1 MRTRTW
7 NGHGNA
13 ELTFT
18 ELGLGTGPLGNL
30 YKAISEEEAQAVLDI
45 AWESGIR
52 YFDTAPMYG
61 LGLAE
66 TRINPFLRQ
75 KSRDEYL
82 LGGKVGRLLRATSAE
97 TREGI
102 GFWQEVPNRKVV
114 YDYTY
119 DGVMRSVEDSFE
131 RMGIDHF
138 DILMVHDLDIYTHKS
153 KAGFEEMADVF
164 FNKGGYDAMLKLRD
178 DGVTKA
184 IGSGQ
189 NDVECSQVV
198 AERGDFDVF
207 LVPGRYT
214 LLEQGALDTFLPLCE
229 ERGIGVVIGGPY
241 NSGILATGPVEGA
254 YYNYSKAP
262 KDILDRVAKIQ
273 AVCSDHGV
281 RLIDAAFHFP
291 LLHPQIVSVI
301 PGGGNV
307 QQMKQNVEVANA
319 RVPPALW
326 DDLKAAGLLD
336 KRAPTS
342 ATS

>member
-1 MRTRTW
+1 MRTRKW
-7 NGHGNA
+7 QRQGNSGIA
-13 ELTFT
+13 FT

-30 YKAISEEEAQAVLDI
+30 YTAIDEDEAQSILDV
-45 AWESGIR
+45 AWRSGIR

-66 TRINPFLRQ
+66 TRINRFLRN
-75 KSRDEYL
+75 KNRDDYV
-82 LGGKVGRLLRATSAE
+82 LGGKVGRLLRRTPAAQ
-97 TREGI
+97 RDGI
-102 GFWQEVPNRKVV
+102 GFWMEVPNRKVI

-131 RMGIDHF
+131 RMGVDRF
-138 DILMVHDLDIYTHKS
+138 DILMVHDLDVFTHGS
-153 KAGFEEMADVF
+153 KEAFEQMAKIF
-164 FNKGGYDAMLKLRD
+164 FKEGGYRAMVKLRD
-178 DGVTKA
+178 EGVTTA

-189 NDVECSQVV
+189 NDVECSQAI

-214 LLEQGALDTFLPLCE
+214 LLEQSALDNFLPFCE

-262 KDILDRVAKIQ
+262 PEILNRVRNIQ
-273 AVCSDHGV
+273 THCERHGV
-281 RLIDAAFHFP
+281 RLIEAAFHFP
-291 LLHPQIVSVI
+291 LMHRQIVSVI

-307 QQMKQNVEVANA
+307 EQMKQNVQVANA
-319 RVPPALW
+319 TVPEALW
-326 DDLKAAGLLD
+326 HDLKSAGLLHE
-336 KRAPTS
+336 KAPIN
-342 ATS
+342 